1 MNKTSFNNQ
10 RIFKNK
16 MNRTRIAKIKKKI
29 IKMISTFNKLL
40 KVMSH
45 NQIKFYKKKIKI
57 NKQIKALNNLRI
69 QKIYHFLVE
78 NQN

>member
-1 MNKTSFNNQ
+1 
-10 RIFKNK
+10 

-40 KVMSH
+40 KVMSN

-78 NQN
+78 N